1 MQDALNKMERN
12 KTPDNDGL
20 IEKLFKKLWS
30 KIKNPLLLVFKN
42 RLLTE
47 ELSIYQKQAVIQLLN
62 SLKKKKNRDKKW
74 KNWKPISLLNTDVK
88 LISKV
93 SANRSKNILSSLFPN

>member
-30 KIKNPLLLVFKN
+30 KIKNLLLSVFKN

-47 ELSIYQKQAVIQLLN
+47 ELSIYQKQAVIKLLN
-62 SLKKKKNRDKKW
+62 SLKKKNRDKKW

>member
-30 KIKNPLLLVFKN
+30 KIKNLLLSVFKN

-47 ELSIYQKQAVIQLLN
+47 ELSIYQKQAVIKLLN
-62 SLKKKKNRDKKW
+62 SLKKKNRDKKW

-93 SANRSKNILSSLFPN
+93 SANRSKNILSSLYPN

>member
-1 MQDALNKMERN
+1 MKDALNKMERN
-12 KTPDNDGL
+12 KTPDNEEL

-47 ELSIYQKQAVIQLLN
+47 ELSIYQKQAVIKLLN
-62 SLKKKKNRDKKW
+62 SLKKKIEIKSGKTGSQYLFL
-74 KNWKPISLLNTDVK
+74 ILLLN
-88 LISKV
+88 
-93 SANRSKNILSSLFPN
+93 

>member
-47 ELSIYQKQAVIQLLN
+47 ELSIYQKQAVIKLLN
-62 SLKKKKNRDKKW
+62 SLKKKKKIETKSG
-74 KNWKPISLLNTDVK
+74 KTGSQYLFLILMLN
-88 LISKV
+88 
-93 SANRSKNILSSLFPN
+93 

>member
-1 MQDALNKMERN
+1 MQDALNKMEHN

-30 KIKNPLLLVFKN
+30 KIKNLLLSVFKN

-47 ELSIYQKQAVIQLLN
+47 ELSIYQKQAVIKLLN
-62 SLKKKKNRDKKW
+62 SLKKKKIETKSGKTGSQYLFL
-74 KNWKPISLLNTDVK
+74 ILMLN
-88 LISKV
+88 
-93 SANRSKNILSSLFPN
+93 

>member
-30 KIKNPLLLVFKN
+30 KIKNLLLSVFKN

-47 ELSIYQKQAVIQLLN
+47 ELSISQKQAVIKLLN

>member
-30 KIKNPLLLVFKN
+30 KIKNLLLSVFKN

-47 ELSIYQKQAVIQLLN
+47 ELSICQKQAVIKLLN

-93 SANRSKNILSSLFPN
+93 SANISKNILSSLFTN

>member
-1 MQDALNKMERN
+1 MQDTLNKMERN

-30 KIKNPLLLVFKN
+30 KIKNLLLSVFKN

-47 ELSIYQKQAVIQLLN
+47 ELSIYQKQAVIKLLN
-62 SLKKKKNRDKKW
+62 SLKKKKKRQK
-74 KNWKPISLLNTDVK
+74 VEK
-88 LISKV
+88 L
-93 SANRSKNILSSLFPN
+93 

>member
-47 ELSIYQKQAVIQLLN
+47 ELSIYQKQAVIKLLN
-62 SLKKKKNRDKKW
+62 SLKKKKIETKSGKTGSQYLFL
-74 KNWKPISLLNTDVK
+74 ILMLN
-88 LISKV
+88 
-93 SANRSKNILSSLFPN
+93 

>member
-1 MQDALNKMERN
+1 MERN

-30 KIKNPLLLVFKN
+30 KIKNLLLSVFKN

-47 ELSIYQKQAVIQLLN
+47 ELSIYQKQAVIKLLN
-62 SLKKKKNRDKKW
+62 SLKKKKQRQKVEKLEAN
-74 KNWKPISLLNTDVK
+74 IS
-88 LISKV
+88 S
-93 SANRSKNILSSLFPN
+93 

>member
-30 KIKNPLLLVFKN
+30 KIKNLLLSVFKN

-47 ELSIYQKQAVIQLLN
+47 ELSICQKQAVIKLLN